1 MTNTRSP
8 GIFGIVLIYAVSAG
22 AWVLLSDL
30 LVDSLFGNAGQ
41 VMLVSTLKG
50 WLFVGFTSLVLYL
63 LLRRRWRES
72 DQTADQPANHN
83 LPPLRSLLRPIVLLV
98 LLIAGITGG
107 AIYYTFEQ
115 EKQTEAARLQAIA
128 TLKAQ
133 QISDW
138 LNERL
143 ADAQVVQHS
152 QSLSESYYR
161 WREKGDAATFA
172 QLRNHLSEY
181 DKPDQISGLM
191 LLDES
196 GHPVWHTARLSGAFD
211 AQQRTIFL
219 NAARQGQAVRVGPYL
234 DAGGHLHLDFVAP
247 LHGKAGK
254 GDHSG
259 PIVILHTDSANY
271 LPATMRVWPSP
282 KASGE
287 ILLLRHEGEYVVY
300 LSEGNNNPVPA
311 LRLRL
316 PLSQQNL
323 LAAQAINHPERLGQ
337 MLEGVDYRGI
347 PSLGI
352 AKPIPATN
360 WILMVKLD
368 RAEFYDTASR
378 DAIWIALAGI
388 LAAFIA
394 AAGLFL
400 SRQRQQLLI
409 ADQLQQT
416 QSERLRALRL
426 LAAIAESSSDAIFA
440 LDADGRFILFN
451 PATEQITG
459 QTQAEVIGRD
469 ESALFPPEVAARQMA
484 DNRRVMESGITLN
497 LQEEIPSIDGNRI
510 FLTTKGPLHDGNG
523 RVIGLYGIS
532 RDITERTR
540 LEHELYERA
549 ASFRTLAEQIPAIL
563 YRASLDELSR
573 TTYISPRVKELG
585 YTPEEWLAQPD
596 IWMQNLHPDD
606 LPQVLAS
613 LEAFHREGG
622 TLSLAYRLRTRAG
635 AWRNFR
641 DEAEILFDTAGQPLY
656 LQGIMLDVTTREQ
669 AELELR
675 AALGEAQRFRA
686 ALDHVTAYI
695 YMKDRESRYVY
706 ANRPTLELFGCTLEK
721 LIGAGDCQFFPPET
735 AEHLLQLDL
744 RVFAGETTAE
754 EVDVS
759 NDQGERRVYWEIKTP
774 IYADAERKH
783 IWGLCGIS
791 TDITARKQMEES
803 LVEKT
808 EELRRQNEELARFN
822 QLTVGRELDMIK
834 LKQQINALSQ
844 QLGQDPPYPLAF
856 LDAAAGEYPER
867 LAGGL
872 DMQGKKS

>member
-1 MTNTRSP
+1 
-8 GIFGIVLIYAVSAG
+8 
-22 AWVLLSDL
+22 
-30 LVDSLFGNAGQ
+30 
-41 VMLVSTLKG
+41 
-50 WLFVGFTSLVLYL
+50 LVLYL
-63 LLRRRWRES
+63 LLRRRSRES
-72 DQTADQPANHN
+72 DQTANPAANDN
-83 LPPLRSLLRPIVLLV
+83 LLPLRSLRSLLRPIALLV

-107 AIYYTFEQ
+107 VIHYTFEQ
-115 EKQTEAARLQAIA
+115 EKATEAARLQAIA
-128 TLKAQ
+128 TLKSQ
-133 QISDW
+133 QIVDW

-172 QLRNHLSEY
+172 QLRHHLAEY

-191 LLDES
+191 LLDENAV
-196 GHPVWHTARLSGAFD
+196 PVWHTARLSGAFD
-211 AQQRTIFL
+211 AQQRTTFL
-219 NAARQGQAVRVGPYL
+219 NAARQGQAVRIGPYL

-254 GDHSG
+254 ADPVG

-271 LPATMRVWPSP
+271 LPETLRAWPS
-282 KASGE
+282 ANVSGE
-287 ILLLRHEGEYVVY
+287 IMLLRREGEHVVH
-300 LSEGNNNPVPA
+300 LGEGRNFVGQA
-311 LRLRL
+311 LRMRL
-316 PLSQQNL
+316 PLSRQNL

-352 AKPIPATN
+352 ANAIPATD

-368 RAEFYDTASR
+368 RAEFYDEASR
-378 DAIWIALAGI
+378 NAIWIALAGI

-400 SRQRQQLLI
+400 ARQRQQLLI
-409 ADQLQQT
+409 ANQLQQT

-440 LDADGRFILFN
+440 LDADGHFILFN

-459 QTQAEVIGRD
+459 RTQAEVIGRD

-484 DNRRVMESGITLN
+484 DNRQVMESGITLN
-497 LQEEIPSIDGNRI
+497 LQEEIPSVDGNRI
-510 FLTTKGPLHDGNG
+510 FLTTKGPLHDDNG
-523 RVIGLYGIS
+523 RVIGLYGIA

-540 LEHELYERA
+540 LQCELYERA

-563 YRASLDELSR
+563 YRANLDELSR

-596 IWMQNLHPDD
+596 LWMQSLHPDD

-613 LEAFHREGG
+613 LEAFRSEGG
-622 TLSLAYRLRTRAG
+622 TLSLEYRLRTRAG
-635 AWRNFR
+635 EWRHYQ

-656 LQGIMLDVTTREQ
+656 LQGILFDVSERKL
-669 AELELR
+669 AEENIR
-675 AALGEAQRFRA
+675 AALSEAQRFRA

-695 YMKDRESRYVY
+695 YMKDQASRYVY
-706 ANRPTLELFGCTLEK
+706 ANRPTLALFGCTLEQ
-721 LIGAGDCQFFPPET
+721 LIGAGDCKFFPAET
-735 AEHLLQLDL
+735 AEHLRQLDL
-744 RVFAGETTAE
+744 RVFAGETSAE
-754 EVDVS
+754 EVDVTD
-759 NDQGERRVYWEIKTP
+759 DQGARRVYWEIKTP
-774 IYADAERKH
+774 IYADAERKQ

-808 EELRRQNEELARFN
+808 EELSRQNEELARFN

-856 LDAAAGEYPER
+856 LDAAAADFPDL
-867 LAGGL
+867 LAGGR
-872 DMQGKKS
+872 DIQEKKS